1 MFSGFPTQRRWP
13 KRVPAGRSTGEPPLV
28 STPDLTTLASDAV
41 DELHDRAATLHA
53 RNHVRAAFAVELA
66 AASAA
71 LCLAVADLLG
81 PPPPP
86 SPSRRHRAKPRRR
99 DDQPTLR

>member
-1 MFSGFPTQRRWP
+1 
-13 KRVPAGRSTGEPPLV
+13 V

-41 DELHDRAATLHA
+41 DELHERAATLHA
-53 RNHVRAAFAVELA
+53 RKHVRAAFAVELA

-86 SPSRRHRAKPRRR
+86 ARRHRAKPARRR
-99 DDQPTLR
+99 DDQVAPS